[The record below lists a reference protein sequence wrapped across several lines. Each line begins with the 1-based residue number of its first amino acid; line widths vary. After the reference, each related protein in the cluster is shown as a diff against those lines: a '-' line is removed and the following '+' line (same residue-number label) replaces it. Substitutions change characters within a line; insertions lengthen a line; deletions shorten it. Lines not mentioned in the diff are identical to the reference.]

1 MSEASET
8 ICTGLA
14 TEFPALCAR
23 FEAREAVGLARYG
36 VPLDP
41 FDGRNWISEAREE
54 LADALVYLTAAAR
67 VLSAKKTTDAV
78 DLQRWARIKQ
88 IRRAIAYALEDMERV

>member
-1 MSEASET
+1 MNEANET
-8 ICTGLA
+8 ICTSLA
-14 TEFPALCAR
+14 TEFPSLCAR
-23 FEAREAVGLARYG
+23 FEAREAVGLERYG

-41 FDGRNWISEAREE
+41 FDGRNWIGEAREE

-67 VLSAKKTTDAV
+67 VLSAKKTTDAA

>member
-1 MSEASET
+1 MSEAKDT
-8 ICTGLA
+8 ICTSLA
-14 TEFPALCAR
+14 TEFPSLCAR

-36 VPLDP
+36 APLDP
-41 FDGRNWISEAREE
+41 FDGRNWIAEAREE

-67 VLSAKKTTDAV
+67 VLSAKQTTDAV